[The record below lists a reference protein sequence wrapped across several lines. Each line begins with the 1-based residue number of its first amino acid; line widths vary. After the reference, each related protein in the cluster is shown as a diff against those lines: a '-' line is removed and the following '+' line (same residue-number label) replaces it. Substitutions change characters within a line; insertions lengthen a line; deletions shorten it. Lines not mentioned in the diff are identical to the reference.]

1 MRKTALVL
9 LLLAVFLTPILQVFA
24 QDRPN
29 IPDLLDNDSDGRFT
43 TLMAAVDAAGLRGML
58 EGDGPFTVLAP
69 TNDAFAALL
78 DQTGMTQDDLLA
90 NTQLLKQIILQHVI
104 PGRYLFRDLTSG
116 PTLPSLLVGQS
127 VTFDLTSGVFTA
139 NGANIGDVDNLA
151 SNGVVQVV
159 NSVIQPPALAR
170 QTMLNAVAAL
180 QSPPTA
186 EPTAVATEAPAVAGV
201 PAALPDLPTL
211 LANEGQFSTL
221 LAAVDA
227 AGLNGLLQG
236 AGPFTL
242 LAPSDD
248 AFAALLDQTGMT
260 QDDLLANT
268 QLLKQVILQHV
279 IPGRYLFRDLTSG
292 PTLPSLLVGQSV
304 SFDLTSG
311 VFTANGANI
320 LDVDNLASNGVML
333 VVDSVILPPSVQA
346 MLAPAEAPTAEPT
359 VAPTEA
365 PAVAGVPAA
374 LPDLSTLL
382 ANDGQFSTLVAVVD
396 AAGLNGLL
404 QSDGP
409 FTLLAPSDD
418 AFAALLDQ
426 TGMTQ
431 DDLLAN
437 TQLLKQII
445 LQHLIPGRYL
455 FRDLTSGPTLPSLLV
470 GQSVSFDLTSG
481 VFTAN
486 GANILDV
493 DNLASNGV
501 MLVVDSVILPPSVQ
515 AMLAPAE
522 PTAEAPT
529 AEPTVAPTEA
539 PAVAGVPAERPNLIE
554 VLQNDPDGQF
564 TTLLAALQVAGLTSD
579 LSTGGPYTL
588 LAPTNDAFTAA
599 MESMGMSPADIMAN
613 PSILTQ
619 LMQYHVVPGRYFF
632 RNLTSGPTLPTL
644 LQDESV
650 TFDLT
655 SGVFTVQGA
664 NISGID
670 QLASNGIVFTIDSV
684 MIPPSVQAM
693 LAPAATPEPT
703 VEPTAEP
710 TPVAGVPAERP
721 DLLTALA
728 DDPNGQFS
736 TLLAAVD
743 AAGLTDT
750 LQGAGPYT
758 LLAPSD
764 DAFAALLDQTGMT
777 QDDLLANT
785 QQLKQILLYHILPG
799 RYLFRDLTSG
809 PTLPTTL
816 VGQKVSF
823 DLTSGVFTAEGANIG
838 DVDNLASNGVY
849 HVLDSVMIPP
859 SLQAALMPA
868 ETTTVASPTAHWRFA
883 QFAPDVSSADLTV
896 DGASSDI
903 SGVSF
908 ASISDWVGVDPG
920 TYEVSANSATVSV
933 DVAEGD
939 WVTLALTG
947 SAGADS
953 LMITPLYETTTPLAE
968 GAARLSV
975 FNSVQGSSSYD
986 VLVDGRARVI
996 GLGYPGTLNGNDG
1009 YFSVDLAAGTYSIQ
1023 FVNSGR
1029 PGEVVVNL
1037 PAVSLDAGKSAFI
1050 APAGTPTAPGVA
1062 IVTTDAP

>member
-1 MRKTALVL
+1 MRKTALFL

-43 TLMAAVDAAGLRGML
+43 TLMAAVDAAGMRGLL

-69 TNDAFAALL
+69 TNDAFTALL

-90 NTQLLKQIILQHVI
+90 NTTALKQILLQHIVPGRYLFRNLTSGPTLPSLLVGQSVSFDLTSGVFTANGANISDVDNLASNGVVQVVDAVILPPSVEATMMAAAPTEAPTTEPTAEVVAGVPAALPDLPTLLANDGQFTTFLAAVDAAGLNGLLAGDGPFTLLAPSDDAFTALLDQTGMTQADLLANTQLLKQVILQHVI

-127 VTFDLTSGVFTA
+127 ISFDLTSGVFTA

-151 SNGVVQVV
+151 SNGVMFVV
-159 NSVIQPPALAR
+159 DSVILPPSAQAALA
-170 QTMLNAVAAL
+170 
-180 QSPPTA
+180 PA
-186 EPTAVATEAPAVAGV
+186 EPTPEPTPEVVAGV

-211 LANEGQFSTL
+211 LANDGQFTTF

-227 AGLNGLLQG
+227 AGLNGLLAG
-236 AGPFTL
+236 DGPFTL

-248 AFAALLDQTGMT
+248 AFTALLDQTGMT
-260 QDDLLANT
+260 QADLLANT

-320 LDVDNLASNGVML
+320 GDVDNIASNGVMF
-333 VVDSVILPPSVQA
+333 VVDSVILPPSAQA
-346 MLAPAEAPTAEPT
+346 ALVPAEPTPEPT

-365 PAVAGVPAA
+365 PVVAGVPAA
-374 LPDLSTLL
+374 
-382 ANDGQFSTLVAVVD
+382 
-396 AAGLNGLL
+396 
-404 QSDGP
+404 
-409 FTLLAPSDD
+409 
-418 AFAALLDQ
+418 
-426 TGMTQ
+426 
-431 DDLLAN
+431 
-437 TQLLKQII
+437 
-445 LQHLIPGRYL
+445 R
-455 FRDLTSGPTLPSLLV
+455 PSLL
-470 GQSVSFDLTSG
+470 
-481 VFTAN
+481 
-486 GANILDV
+486 
-493 DNLASNGV
+493 
-501 MLVVDSVILPPSVQ
+501 
-515 AMLAPAE
+515 
-522 PTAEAPT
+522 
-529 AEPTVAPTEA
+529 
-539 PAVAGVPAERPNLIE
+539 E

-564 TTLLAALQVAGLTSD
+564 TMLLGALQVAGLTQD
-579 LSTGGPYTL
+579 LATGGPYTV

-599 MESMGMSPADIMAN
+599 ADSMGMSPADIMAN

-619 LMQYHVVPGRYFF
+619 ILQYHIVPGRYFF

-655 SGVFTVQGA
+655 AGVFTVQGA

-670 QLASNGIVFTIDSV
+670 KLASNGIVFTLDSV
-684 MIPPSVQAM
+684 MVPPSVQAM

-703 VEPTAEP
+703 AEPTVEA

-728 DDPNGQFS
+728 NDPDGQFS
-736 TLLAAVD
+736 MLLAAID
-743 AAGLTDT
+743 AAGLSGT
-750 LQGAGPYT
+750 LNGDGPYT
-758 LLAPSD
+758 LLAPNN
-764 DAFAALLDQTGMT
+764 DAFTAAMQSMGSSPADVM
-777 QDDLLANT
+777 ANP
-785 QQLKQILLYHILPG
+785 QVLKQILLYHIIPG

-816 VGQKVSF
+816 VGQKVTF
-823 DLTSGVFTAEGANIG
+823 DLTGGVFTAQGVNIS

-849 HVLDSVMIPP
+849 FVLDGVMIPP

-868 ETTTVASPTAHWRFA
+868 EATAAPTTAHWRFA
-883 QFAPDVSSADLTV
+883 QFAADVASADLTV

-903 SGVSF
+903 SGVAF
-908 ASISDWVGVDPG
+908 ASISDWMSVEPG
-920 TYEVSANSATVSV
+920 TYEVSADTASVSV

-947 SAGADS
+947 SAGANS
-953 LMITPLYETTTPLAE
+953 LMITPIYEMTTPLAE
-968 GAARLSV
+968 GSARLSV
-975 FNSVQGSSSYD
+975 FDSIEGTDYD
-986 VLVDGRARVI
+986 VLVDGQARVVR
-996 GLGYPGTLNGNDG
+996 LSYPGTRNGNDG
-1009 YFSVDLAAGTYSIQ
+1009 YYALDLAAGTYSIQ
-1023 FVNSGR
+1023 FTLSGR
-1029 PGEVVVNL
+1029 PGDVVVSL
-1037 PAVSLDAGKSAFI
+1037 PSVSLDAGKNTFI
-1050 APAGTPTAPGVA
+1050 APAGTPTAPGVT